1 MALIAYG
8 LDGIEP
14 ALSSP
19 VSRAIFSI
27 AKPNL
32 DSSRESVISG
42 KRGGRPKQKPPFSEN
57 ENPPFQNSKTNKNK
71 ELELE
76 EEKKKKDI
84 GADKPPKHPRF
95 VPPTLEEVTS
105 YIQERGSR
113 VDPQGFIDFY
123 ASKGWMIG
131 KTPMKDWKAAC
142 RNTVTSFVFLRGS
155 PRRRWSLSR
164 FRFASCGLYRSAL
177 IRDLGLSGF
186 NDCRCYSLL
195 TLGIIL
201 YLRRYINRQNTQIY
215 LHRYVQNLYM
225 RR

>member
-1 MALIAYG
+1 MATGIDGFTFFRSYFEAISEMDNSVKLEVLMAIIAYG
-8 LDGIEP
+8 LDGVEP
-14 ALSSP
+14 ALSNP
-19 VSRAIFSI
+19 ISRAIFSI

-57 ENPPFQNSKTNKNK
+57 KNPPFQNSETNKNK
-71 ELELE
+71 NKELE

-142 RNTVTSFVFLRGS
+142 RNAENWERWDKAQTASGNIFLDIAREE
-155 PRRRWSLSR
+155 
-164 FRFASCGLYRSAL
+164 
-177 IRDLGLSGF
+177 
-186 NDCRCYSLL
+186 
-195 TLGIIL
+195 GIL
-201 YLRRYINRQNTQIY
+201 
-215 LHRYVQNLYM
+215 
-225 RR
+225 